1 MSMGG
6 LFYSYEIIDFLFGR
20 GAFDESA
27 IRMTSNALFFYSFG
41 MVSVGV
47 REVLSRVFYTLKDSK
62 TPLINASIGFAINII
77 LNLVLSRFMGIGGL
91 ALATSLSASLTAILM
106 IFSLKRKIGSLQI
119 KEIIVKAFI
128 VLLTSF
134 IIIFSSKILY
144 LNLIT
149 FIPKYI
155 SLLFSIFISGIIYFI
170 VIIYFLNFNDFK
182 PIKEKI
188 KYFFRVK

>member
-1 MSMGG
+1 MGG